1 MRIKPKFS
9 LRLMLILTTILAVL
23 FAISAYQLRKRQ
35 ETQRTQA
42 KFREKGVYVELNSRG
57 EVRSASFAPYQ
68 TAGQPL
74 APIDKSPRAQV
85 KAILV
90 VATLENISFVGSRCF
105 DTDVAA
111 VVSKS
116 LKWIELSNTQ
126 ITDSA
131 LASLSKMETLTHLY
145 LSNIRI
151 TDNGVKALSHL
162 SGLKEL
168 SLMQTNISD
177 SSIT

>member
-85 KAILV
+85 K
-90 VATLENISFVGSRCF
+90 
-105 DTDVAA
+105 
-111 VVSKS
+111 
-116 LKWIELSNTQ
+116 SNSSCR
-126 ITDSA
+126 DF
-131 LASLSKMETLTHLY
+131 
-145 LSNIRI
+145 
-151 TDNGVKALSHL
+151 
-162 SGLKEL
+162 KEHFFCWFQ
-168 SLMQTNISD
+168 MF
-177 SSIT
+177 